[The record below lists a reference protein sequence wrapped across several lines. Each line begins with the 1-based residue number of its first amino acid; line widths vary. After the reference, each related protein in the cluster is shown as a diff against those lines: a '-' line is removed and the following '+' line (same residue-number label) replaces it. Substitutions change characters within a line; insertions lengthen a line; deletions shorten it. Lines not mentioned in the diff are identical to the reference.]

1 MCSLFGIAISTR
13 AALTGYRL
21 SVDRITRI
29 AKNLDAFNR
38 LDITDQELLLKEN
51 ADLLVSL
58 RGAIFFESRK
68 KGIDQV
74 NIIFFSCKIIS
85 SSQLKI
91 IKFFTSVILFLK
103 CANCL

>member
-38 LDITDQELLLKEN
+38 LNQCDQELLLKEN

-74 NIIFFSCKIIS
+74 SMNN
-85 SSQLKI
+85 
-91 IKFFTSVILFLK
+91 KFIRHFLLSVVLFVMLQETWK
-103 CANCL
+103 